1 MGFLQ
6 ILLQLY
12 GLFVLLILLF
22 ISATWASTL
31 LDNSGSEKYSTTEMY
46 KIMLHNILKDLQ
58 IVLLKIPVS
67 QYNDLTQVLLD
78 QYNYQNIFGTP
89 WNLYFFVKQRESW
102 DCRRSI
108 VTQAVEPLLV
118 LNRKVL
124 SLTRIVKDATSCTN
138 SDTYLMQIL

>member
-1 MGFLQ
+1 MKF
-6 ILLQLY
+6 
-12 GLFVLLILLF
+12 
-22 ISATWASTL
+22 
-31 LDNSGSEKYSTTEMY
+31 
-46 KIMLHNILKDLQ
+46 LKDLQ

-67 QYNDLTQVLLD
+67 QIYNDLTQVLLD

-89 WNLYFFVKQRESW
+89 WNLYFFVKQREPW

-124 SLTRIVKDATSCTN
+124 SLTRIVEDATSCTN